1 MQLFEWFS
9 SEGALTLIGGL
20 IGTAWTLFKST
31 EWYSQRRRNRYEAA
45 IEVLEAAV
53 EETYRTYVAALK
65 EGRSDGKLTPAE
77 RRRARQLARER
88 AISIGRSRGVDVLR
102 ELGQELIDLWIAR
115 HVKKL
120 KR

>member
-9 SEGALTLIGGL
+9 SEGALTLLGGL
-20 IGTAWTLFKST
+20 LGTAWTIFKSS
-31 EWYSQRRRNRYEAA
+31 EWYGQRRRKRYAA
-45 IEVLEAAV
+45 AVEVLEAAV

-65 EGRSDGKLTPAE
+65 EGRSDGRLTPAE
-77 RRRARQLARER
+77 RQRARQLARER
-88 AISIGRSRGVDVLR
+88 AITIGRHRGIDVLR

-115 HVKKL
+115 HVKTL